1 MKLKLKAYSP
11 QGDSSISFIYGT
23 MNLKGNLLVKFIE
36 NTENIHHLKNKYGQ
50 HLFPIEPNTYTVNFL
65 NEINKHH
72 ENFKATIHI
81 KDSFMFYVK
90 LNNLE
95 VQQLKWMNKQHWIQ
109 KQNNVWI
116 IIPIIL
122 TLIGLV
128 ITYLTA

>member
-11 QGDSSISFIYGT
+11 QGNSSVSFIDGT
-23 MNLKGNLLVKFIE
+23 MNLKGNMLVKFIE
-36 NTENIHHLKNKYGQ
+36 NTENIHLLKNKYGQ

-90 LNNLE
+90 LNNFE
-95 VQQLKWMNKQHWIQ
+95 AQQLKWMNKQKWIQ
-109 KQNNVWI
+109 KGNNIWI
-116 IIPIIL
+116 VLPFIVSIL
-122 TLIGLV
+122 GLL
-128 ITYLTA
+128 ITYIVS